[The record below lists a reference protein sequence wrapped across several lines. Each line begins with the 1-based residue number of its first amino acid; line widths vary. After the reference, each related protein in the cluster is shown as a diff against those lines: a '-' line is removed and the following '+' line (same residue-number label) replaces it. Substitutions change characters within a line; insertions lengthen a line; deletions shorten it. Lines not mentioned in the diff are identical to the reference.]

1 MGWIWGI
8 LKKINSSHEHRKNHV
23 VYLDKFCLSSNE
35 AESIFE
41 FCDFLFGKNIF
52 LVEFNNSRT
61 GICKSVEMSS
71 FVSELLTSRSSQLN
85 KNINSK
91 FI

>member
-23 VYLDKFCLSSNE
+23 YLDKFGLSSNE

-41 FCDFLFGKNIF
+41 FCDFLFGKNIL

-71 FVSELLTSRSSQLN
+71 FVSELLTSRSLSQVRNMGL
-85 KNINSK
+85 I
-91 FI
+91 